1 MSKRQHSH
9 LDVDG
14 TGKSPHHVPKKHL
27 YLLPRFAT
35 AGFSIHKID
44 VDALEGTSADL
55 KYHGFPD
62 PAALRLASS
71 VNPLRIDFAAMG
83 GNIFITTNP
92 CCPDTPTL
100 VLDTETAGLTM
111 GPRSPVR
118 LIDVTT
124 FTVAA
129 GGMLY
134 GLTHRH
140 VHEEHSFEAMP
151 WAPMDRDELWPSP
164 TMRWSWKSMPSPPPF
179 AMDDI
184 ITSYALHPDGHTI
197 FMSAHDIRYHHLPK
211 GTFSFDT
218 RNSEWRLHGD
228 WALPFQGQAYY
239 DNGLDAWVGLH
250 KDGYI
255 CSCEVASRSSTSA
268 VETEWKVT
276 KEKLFHKDPE
286 RRQAFAKASLAY
298 MGDDSFCLVEFVLRE
313 GVEFKRAFGDRDGC
327 VLHMST
333 FALKYSLHLKIL
345 YDRRGELQT
354 TRHHTNSYVVSKYLQ
369 TVSPVVFWM

>member
-1 MSKRQHSH
+1 MSKRHHSEPN
-9 LDVDG
+9 G
-14 TGKSPHHVPKKHL
+14 GRTGKRPRRAPKKHL
-27 YLLPRFAT
+27 YMVLDDWHK
-35 AGFSIHKID
+35 GFSIHKID
-44 VDALEGTSADL
+44 V
-55 KYHGFPD
+55 
-62 PAALRLASS
+62 PAPVHRLHM
-71 VNPLRIDFAAMG
+71 DFAAMG
-83 GNIFITTNP
+83 SDIFITTNP
-92 CCPDTPTL
+92 CCPRTPTL
-100 VLDTETAGLTM
+100 VFDTETAGLTM
-111 GPRSPVR
+111 GPRPPVR
-118 LIDVTT
+118 LIDSTA

-134 GLTHRH
+134 ALTHPH
-140 VHEEHSFEAMP
+140 VHEQHSFEAIS
-151 WAPMDRDELWPSP
+151 WAPMDKDDPWPSP
-164 TMRWSWKSMPSPPPF
+164 TMRWSWKSVPSPPPF

-218 RNSEWRLHGD
+218 TTSEWRLHGD

-239 DNGLDAWVGLH
+239 DNELDAWVGLH

-268 VETEWKVT
+268 VEPEWKVT

-286 RRQAFAKASLAY
+286 RRLA
-298 MGDDSFCLVEFVLRE
+298 L
-313 GVEFKRAFGDRDGC
+313 EFKCAFGDCDGC

-333 FALKYSLHLKIL
+333 FGLK

-354 TRHHTNSYVVSKYLQ
+354 TRHHTNSFVVSKHLQ
-369 TVSPVVFWM
+369 TFSPVVFWM